1 MEFQTEVIL
10 QNMQPFLSV
19 VIGGFAFATLL
30 ILITYGVAK
39 CLSLFNII

>member
-1 MEFQTEVIL
+1 MELQAEVIL

-19 VIGGFAFATLL
+19 MLGGFAISTLL
-30 ILITYGVAK
+30 ILITYGVGK

>member
-1 MEFQTEVIL
+1 MEFQTDIIL

-30 ILITYGVAK
+30 ILITYGVGK